1 MNKKMTCGC
10 NVEQSAHPPLM
21 YRGGR
26 KRTRRIKRTYRRKQK
41 TSRRRG
47 KKRSKIYGGNYLTGT
62 IADGP
67 GKKTAF
73 GEMTGAQTAGSHYE
87 QNSDVIDQPLGI

>member
-1 MNKKMTCGC
+1 MNKQMTCECG
-10 NVEQSAHPPLM
+10 NAPSQPLM

-26 KRTRRIKRTYRRKQK
+26 KRTRRIKRTYRKK
-41 TSRRRG
+41 SRRRNR
-47 KKRSKIYGGNYLTGT
+47 KKASKIYGGNYLTGT

-87 QNSDVIDQPLGI
+87 KNSDVIDQPLGI

>member
-1 MNKKMTCGC
+1 
-10 NVEQSAHPPLM
+10 M

-41 TSRRRG
+41 TSSRRG
-47 KKRSKIYGGNYLTGT
+47 KKTKQKLFGGSKIYGGNYLTGT

-87 QNSDVIDQPLGI
+87 KSSDVIDQPLGI

>member
-1 MNKKMTCGC
+1 MNKQMTCECG
-10 NVEQSAHPPLM
+10 NASSQPLM

-26 KRTRRIKRTYRRKQK
+26 KRTRRIKRTYRKK
-41 TSRRRG
+41 SRRRNKRIG
-47 KKRSKIYGGNYLTGT
+47 KKASKIYGGNFLTGT
-62 IADGP
+62 IVDGP

-87 QNSDVIDQPLGI
+87 KSSDVIDQPLGI